1 MLRCACE
8 QFKFLW
14 TLATWFLAEVPDGHG
29 VQYFLQ
35 TPDKEEYEG
44 ICS

>member
-8 QFKFLW
+8 HLKFL
-14 TLATWFLAEVPDGHG
+14 ATFLLAEVPDGHG

-35 TPDKEEYEG
+35 TPDQEEYEG
-44 ICS
+44 I